1 MWLEAE
7 NCFDFPF
14 CVHKIK
20 KFTDSCVYHYMLVA
34 FLSIPKQ

>member
-20 KFTDSCVYHYMLVA
+20 KFTDSCVYVS
-34 FLSIPKQ
+34 SIS